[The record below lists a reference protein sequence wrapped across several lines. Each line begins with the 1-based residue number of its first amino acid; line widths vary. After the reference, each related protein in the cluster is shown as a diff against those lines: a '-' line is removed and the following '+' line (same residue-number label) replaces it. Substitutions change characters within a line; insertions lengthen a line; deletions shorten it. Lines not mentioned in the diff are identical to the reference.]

1 MDRLEEYKAL
11 VRRYHRTLD
20 LMSERAVAEL
30 GIKIGEARV
39 YAGLL
44 EPRLSPTDRILDLG
58 SGVGLPGIVLAS
70 AFPQHQI
77 ALVERRQ
84 RRANFLKICVG
95 QLGLANVTVVGDD
108 VRAFDDA
115 PYDWICAQAVGQFSL
130 LYCLTRHLHAPT
142 VNVVSRRSE
151 LSPAEQVEL
160 EAVAGPALETMT
172 APLPTHGKVV
182 GLRLQGGRPCPS
194 SG

>member
-1 MDRLEEYKAL
+1 MEVLEQYQAL
-11 VRRYHRTLD
+11 IRRYHHTLD
-20 LMSERAVAEL
+20 LMSERAVSEL
-30 GIKIGEARV
+30 DTKISEARV
-39 YAGLL
+39 YAELL

-58 SGVGLPGIVLAS
+58 SGVGLPGIVLAV
-70 AFPQHQI
+70 AFPQHQVT
-77 ALVERRQ
+77 LVERRQ

-95 QLGLANVTVVGDD
+95 QLGLVNVKVIGDG
-108 VRAFDDA
+108 VQAFNDD
-115 PYDWICAQAVGQFSL
+115 PYQWICAQAVGQFSP

-151 LSPAEQVEL
+151 VSPAEQVEL
-160 EAVAGPALETMT
+160 EAITGPVLETVT
-172 APLPTHGKVV
+172 ASLPTHGKVV

>member
-1 MDRLEEYKAL
+1 MDKLKEYKAL
-11 VRRYHRTLD
+11 VQRYHRTLD

-30 GIKIGEARV
+30 DTKIGEARV
-39 YAGLL
+39 YAELI
-44 EPRLSPTDRILDLG
+44 EPRFSLSDRILDLG

-70 AFPQHQI
+70 AFPNHDV

-95 QLGLANVTVVGDD
+95 KLGLTNITIVAED
-108 VRAFDDA
+108 VRTVQDR
-115 PYDWICAQAVGQFSL
+115 PYTWICAQAVGQFRL

-142 VNVVSRRSE
+142 VTVVSRRSE
-151 LSPAEQVEL
+151 VSPAEQAEL
-160 EAVAGPALETMT
+160 EAVSGPVLETVT

-182 GLRLQGGRPCPS
+182 AVRLQGGRPCPS

>member
-1 MDRLEEYKAL
+1 
-11 VRRYHRTLD
+11 
-20 LMSERAVAEL
+20 MSERAVADL
-30 GIKIGEARV
+30 NTKISEARV
-39 YAGLL
+39 YAELL
-44 EPRLSPTDRILDLG
+44 ESRLSPADRILDLG

-70 AFPQHQI
+70 AFPQHQVT
-77 ALVERRQ
+77 LVERRQ

-95 QLGLANVTVVGDD
+95 QLALANVKVVGND
-108 VRAFDDA
+108 VRAFDDT

-151 LSPAEQVEL
+151 VSPAEQVEL
-160 EAVAGPALETMT
+160 EAIAGPVLETVT